1 MKKQKD
7 YTFALLVGPPFFILV
22 LLTIVPLFFTLGT
35 SFTSWNLVKPGSLQF
50 NGLQNYWKMIN
61 DPTFWV
67 VVGNTVY
74 QVVGT
79 VAGQLIIG
87 MICAYILSRPVRG
100 MGALRSLYIIP
111 MMMTPIVVGMM
122 WRMLLNAEFGVVNYI
137 LSLFGVIG
145 PNWLGDPTWA
155 MPSVIMTDWWLSTP
169 FVTMIFV
176 AGIQSMPIEPFEA
189 AAIDGANKFQ
199 VFTLIS
205 LPLLKPMIYL
215 AALFRTMDAIKR
227 FDTIYVLTS
236 GGPGMATETMNLHS
250 YFHAFGYLNLGY
262 SAALS
267 ILMML
272 ISFAAAS
279 IFLRKL

>member
-1 MKKQKD
+1 MKKQRD
-7 YTFALLVGPPFFILV
+7 YTFAILVVPPFLILI
-22 LLTIVPLFFTLGT
+22 LLTIAPLLFTLGT
-35 SFTSWNLVKPGSLQF
+35 SFTSWNLVKAGSQKF
-50 NGLQNYWKMIN
+50 NGLQNYARMLG
-61 DPTFWV
+61 DSTFWI

-74 QVVGT
+74 QVIGT

-87 MICAYILSRPVRG
+87 MVCAYILSRPVRG

-122 WRMLLNAEFGVVNYI
+122 WRMLLNTEFGIVNYV
-137 LSLFGVIG
+137 LSVIGIPG
-145 PNWLGDPTWA
+145 PNWLGDAKWA

-189 AAIDGANKFQ
+189 ASIDGANKFQ

-236 GGPGMATETMNLHS
+236 GGPGLATETMNLHS
-250 YFHAFGYLNLGY
+250 YFHAFSYLNLGY

-267 ILMML
+267 ILMMI
-272 ISFAAAS
+272 ISFSAAL
-279 IFLRKL
+279 IFLKKL

>member
-1 MKKQKD
+1 
-7 YTFALLVGPPFFILV
+7 
-22 LLTIVPLFFTLGT
+22 
-35 SFTSWNLVKPGSLQF
+35 VKPGSLQF

-100 MGALRSLYIIP
+100 MGALRSVYIIP

>member
-100 MGALRSLYIIP
+100 MGALRSVYIIP

>member
-1 MKKQKD
+1 MNKNKD
-7 YTFALLVGPPFFILV
+7 YTFAILVIPPFLMLII
-22 LLTIVPLFFTLGT
+22 LTIVPLLFTLGT
-35 SFTSWNLVKPGSLQF
+35 SFTSWNMVKAGSLKF
-50 NGLQNYWKMIN
+50 NGLSNYMKMVV
-61 DPTFWV
+61 DPTFWT

-74 QVVGT
+74 QVVAT
-79 VAGQLIIG
+79 VIGQLIIG
-87 MICAYILSRPVRG
+87 LICAYILSRPVKG
-100 MGALRSLYIIP
+100 INFLRSLYIIP

-122 WRMLLNAEFGVVNYI
+122 WRMLLNTEFGVVNYF
-137 LSLFGVIG
+137 LSVIGITG
-145 PNWLGDPTWA
+145 PNWLGDALWA
-155 MPSVIMTDWWLSTP
+155 MPSVVMTDWWLSTP

-189 AAIDGANKFQ
+189 ANIDGANKFQ
-199 VFTLIS
+199 VFKLIT

-250 YFHAFGYLNLGY
+250 YFQAFSYLNLGY

-267 ILMML
+267 ILMMI
-272 ISFAAAS
+272 ISFTAALF
-279 IFLRKL
+279 FLKKM